1 MSNATTNQITANEEP
16 WLEVTSSRNF
26 SNWLALEKISLAF
39 STYQAG
45 KVFLLG
51 RKQDGQI
58 SVFERTLQ
66 RCMGLCSTD
75 NGFWLSS
82 TYQVWRF
89 ENALLP
95 GQMHN
100 DHDKLYIP
108 RVGYTTGDLDVHDI
122 VVEDSGRVVFVNTM
136 FGCLAT
142 FSNQHS
148 FTPLWKP
155 PFLSKITPED
165 RCHLNGLAL
174 ENGKCKYVT
183 VVSKS
188 DVVDGWRN
196 RRHDGGCV
204 LEVPTGE
211 IIVSGLSM
219 PHSPRVYRGE
229 LYVHNSGTGYFG
241 KVDRKKG
248 VFEPITFC
256 PGYLRGMAFSGNYA
270 IVGLSGP
277 RKDKTFSGLQL
288 DSELSKRDAE
298 AWCGLQVIELSTGNV
313 IEWVR
318 LNGMVTELYD
328 VVILKDV
335 IRPMVLGF
343 KTTEIAQ
350 LISMDEGKTL

>member
-1 MSNATTNQITANEEP
+1 MSISENIRPAASEEP
-16 WLEVTSSRNF
+16 WVELTSSRNF
-26 SNWLALEKISLAF
+26 SNWLAIQNISLAF
-39 STYQAG
+39 TTYQAG

-58 SVFERTLQ
+58 DAFERTLQ
-66 RCMGLCSTD
+66 RCMGLCTTE

-82 TYQVWRF
+82 AYQIWRF
-89 ENALLP
+89 ENALQP

-100 DHDKLYIP
+100 NHDKLYVP
-108 RVGYTTGDLDVHDI
+108 RVGYTTGDIDVHDV
-122 VVEDSGRVVFVNTM
+122 VVEDSGRVVFVNTK

-142 FSNQHS
+142 FSDQHS

-155 PFLSKITPED
+155 SFLSKLAPED

-183 VVSKS
+183 VVSNS

-196 RRHDGGCV
+196 RRRDGGCV
-204 LEVPTGE
+204 LEVPSSET
-211 IIVSGLSM
+211 IVSGLSM
-219 PHSPRVYRGE
+219 PHSPRVHQGE

-241 KVDRKKG
+241 KVDRRKG
-248 VFEPITFC
+248 TFEPIAFC
-256 PGYLRGMAFSGNYA
+256 PGFLRGMTFSGNYA
-270 IVGLSGP
+270 IVGLSKP
-277 RKDKTFSGLQL
+277 RQDKTFGGLQL
-288 DSELSKRDAE
+288 ESELLKRDAE
-298 AWCGLQVIELSTGNV
+298 AWCGLQVIELSTGNI

-318 LNGMVTELYD
+318 LNGAVTELYD
-328 VVILKDV
+328 VAILKDV

-350 LISMDEGKTL
+350 LVSMDEGQTL

>member
-1 MSNATTNQITANEEP
+1 MINTTTEQMTTNEEP
-16 WLEVTSSRNF
+16 WLEIISSRNF
-26 SNWLALEKISLAF
+26 GDWLARENISLAF

-58 SVFERTLQ
+58 YIYERTMQ
-66 RCMGLCSTD
+66 RCMGLCSTA

-82 TYQVWRF
+82 QYQVWRF
-89 ENALLP
+89 ENALMP
-95 GQMHN
+95 GEIHN

-108 RVGYTTGDLDVHDI
+108 RVGYTTGDLDIHDI

-136 FGCLAT
+136 YGCLAT
-142 FSNQHS
+142 FSDQHS

-155 PFLSKITPED
+155 PFLSRISPED

-174 ENGKCKYVT
+174 ENGACKYVT
-183 VVSKS
+183 VVSKT
-188 DVVDGWRN
+188 DVADGWRN
-196 RRHDGGCV
+196 RRHHGGSV
-204 LEVPTGE
+204 LEVPRGE
-211 IIVSGLSM
+211 TIVSGLSM
-219 PHSPRVYRGE
+219 PHSPRVYGGE
-229 LYVHNSGTGYFG
+229 LYIHNSGTGYFG
-241 KVDRKKG
+241 KVNLEKG

-256 PGYLRGMAFSGNYA
+256 PGYLRGLAFSGNYA

-288 DSELSKRDAE
+288 DSELVKRNAD

-328 VVILKDV
+328 VATLKDV

-350 LISMDEGKTL
+350 LVSMDEGQSL